1 MMPLHERKA
10 VAIYL
15 NPSEIVIAE
24 GPAKVTTVLGSC
36 VSVTFFSPKT
46 RLAAICHAVLPNGME
61 KEPGKFVNQSIGYMI
76 DFFQEKKVRH
86 DELVAKV
93 FGGADMFP
101 LMRGSHAL
109 GTIGAQNIQ
118 AALTT
123 LELSEIPPAVVEVG
137 GQQGRKL
144 VFYTETG
151 DVFIKRV
158 PKEQLPAAERALLT
172 KERQK
177 IRSPRRS

>member
-15 NPSEIVIAE
+15 NPAEIVIAE
-24 GPAKVTTVLGSC
+24 GPATVTTVLGSC
-36 VSVTFFSPKT
+36 VSVTLFSPKT
-46 RLAAICHAVLPNGME
+46 RLGAICHAVLPCGEE
-61 KEPGKFVNQSIGYMI
+61 KEPGKFANQSIGYMI
-76 DFFQEKKVRH
+76 DFFKEKKIRPY
-86 DELVAKV
+86 DLVAKV

-101 LMRGSHAL
+101 LMRGRRTQ

-118 AALTT
+118 AALMT

-144 VFYTETG
+144 VFYTDTG
-151 DVFIKRV
+151 DVYIKRV
-158 PKEQLPAAERALLT
+158 QKDQLSAAEQAILL
-172 KERQK
+172 KEKQL
-177 IRSPRRS
+177 RSGRRS